1 MSSSFSA
8 GQGARSSGSSAGA
21 SFMNVPPTSRAGTIS
36 DGVIRL
42 ANVDRVTALLR
53 NRYKPIYMPGQSRYV
68 GGPNNS
74 GDSTRTPDAQGGGSL
89 STSTRNS

>member
-1 MSSSFSA
+1 MSTSMSA

-21 SFMNVPPTSRAGTIS
+21 SFMNVPPTSNHGAIS
-36 DGVIRL
+36 DGYIRT
-42 ANVDRVTALLR
+42 ASVERVTALLR
-53 NRYKPIYMPGQSRYV
+53 NRYRPIYQPGQSRYV

-74 GDSTRTPDAQGGGSL
+74 GDSSTTAEAQGGGSF